1 MKKILSLV
9 LALALMISALV
20 ITTAS
25 AEDEGIVDGKFTE
38 TRHITVE
45 IFNRQNDGGSDPTNN
60 VWTDWIKKQM
70 LDLYNIEVEFKSV
83 NRTPENELIGP
94 LLADHDAADISYTY
108 NAGAIETYAAMI
120 DSDGNPG
127 IIDLAPLVEK
137 YKDYLGDLIAL
148 EGSEADVY
156 YSQDP
161 VTGSLWYF
169 EGIRAET
176 SRITTFI
183 RKDWLDKLEMAL
195 PTTTEE
201 FEKCLIAF
209 RDNAELLLGENA
221 DKMIPYTTSTDIG
234 WRNDLL
240 SSSKVADDI
249 SDEALFVYGF
259 DDRHMLYP
267 GYKEGIRVLNK
278 WYNDGLVWKDFAL
291 HNGDTVED
299 DNMKAGYVG
308 AFQHNWD
315 YPFRNGEDSINANL
329 ARNVGEDAMFVA
341 CDCFEDDAGVT
352 RKFLGARVGS
362 DRKIFLPA
370 TNKEPLASLIYIN
383 FISKPEVI
391 KYLQVGEEGINH
403 TLHDDG
409 AYEIL
414 KVTGENI
421 QNSGQNIDYTIT
433 CNGLYLGEATGPST
447 ALNYPGIPADVVM
460 KANEFGKNNG
470 RYPKKFSV
478 GVIEEETELGA
489 SLNSKRDEVM
499 TKAVVAS
506 VEDFDKVWDE
516 MMGDYLNMGGQD
528 IIDARIQKLQEIYG
542 ITFTAE

>member
-1 MKKILSLV
+1 MKKILALV
-9 LALALMISALV
+9 LALALMLSALV
-20 ITTAS
+20 IVTAS
-25 AEDEGIVDGKFTE
+25 AEEDGFVDGKFTE

-60 VWTDWIKKQM
+60 VWTDWIKQQM
-70 LDLYNIEVEFKSV
+70 LEQYNIEVEFKSV

-94 LLADHDAADISYTY
+94 LLADHDAPDISYTY
-108 NAGAIETYAAMI
+108 NNGAIETYATMI
-120 DSDGNPG
+120 DADGNPG

-137 YKDYLGDLIAL
+137 YKDYLGDLYAL
-148 EGSEADVY
+148 EGSEADVF
-156 YSQDP
+156 YSKDP
-161 VTGSLWYF
+161 ITGSLWYF

-176 SRITTFI
+176 ARITTFI
-183 RKDWLDKLEMAL
+183 RKDWCDKLGLAL
-195 PTTTEE
+195 PTTEEE
-201 FEKCLIAF
+201 FYNCLVAF
-209 RDNAELLLGENA
+209 RDNAETLLGENA
-221 DKMIPYTTSTDIG
+221 DKMIPYTTSTDVG

-240 SSSKVADDI
+240 SSSKVAHDI

-278 WYNDGLVWKDFAL
+278 WYNEGLIWKDFAL

-329 ARNVGEDAMFVA
+329 SRNVGEDAMFVA
-341 CDCFEDDAGVT
+341 VDCFQDDSGET

-383 FISKPEVI
+383 FISKPETI
-391 KYLQVGEEGINH
+391 KYLQLGVEGETYI
-403 TLHDDG
+403 LHEDG
-409 AYEIL
+409 ACEIVN
-414 KVTGENI
+414 VTGDWI
-421 QNSGQNIDYTIT
+421 RNSGQNIDYTIT

-478 GVIEEETELGA
+478 GVIEEETELGG

-516 MMGDYLNMGGQD
+516 LMSDYMNMGGQD
-528 IIDARIQKLQEIYG
+528 IIDARIQKLQEVYG
-542 ITFTAE
+542 ITFEE